1 MESCY
6 QNLSIRDERI
16 KVFTHV
22 YTYILEDVRLN
33 AKEKLTYILLN
44 KFAEEKK
51 HIISNET
58 LATYVNC
65 SLEEIENC
73 LDVLERKGYI
83 KIERREFKT
92 NIFRLLDLF
101 KKQVRK

>member
-1 MESCY
+1 MEKIY
-6 QNLSIRDERI
+6 QNLSLRDERI

-22 YTYILEDVRLN
+22 YTYILEDIRLK
-33 AKEKLTYILLN
+33 AKEKLTYIILN

-51 HIISNET
+51 YIISNET
-58 LATYVNC
+58 LAAYVNC
-65 SLEEIENC
+65 SLNEIEEC
-73 LDVLERKGYI
+73 LEVLERKGYI

-101 KKQVRK
+101 KKYSPE